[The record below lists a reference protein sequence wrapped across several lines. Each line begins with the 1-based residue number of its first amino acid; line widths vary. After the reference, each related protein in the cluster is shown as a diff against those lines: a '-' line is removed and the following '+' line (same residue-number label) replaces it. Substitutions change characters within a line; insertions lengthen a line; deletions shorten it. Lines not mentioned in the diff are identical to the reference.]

1 MFLAPKD
8 GAIWRL
14 LQRYPRDDVD
24 LMGRSMEQAR
34 NVVAPV
40 RATEPP
46 NLHSRRRAEAGSD
59 VERQLVAVEADG
71 QHLTE
76 QIKENRAAGLDDYHA
91 VIEATVQRTRPV
103 ILTALAAVLAFI
115 PLTNS
120 LLGSMACILLGG
132 TAIGTD
138 PAFSSRALPRG
149 SGSSRLRMRAPR
161 VRRKNRSCE
170 PQWLR
175 SRASRGVD
183 FGSQDRFAT
192 LHGQGDGQG
201 TTGGAMCSSVP

>member
-8 GAIWRL
+8 GAISRL

-46 NLHSRRRAEAGSD
+46 NLHSRRRAEAGSE

-76 QIKENRAAGLDDYHA
+76 QIKQ
-91 VIEATVQRTRPV
+91 TVQQASTTTT
-103 ILTALAAVLAFI
+103 L
-115 PLTNS
+115 
-120 LLGSMACILLGG
+120 
-132 TAIGTD
+132 
-138 PAFSSRALPRG
+138 SSKPRCN
-149 SGSSRLRMRAPR
+149 A
-161 VRRKNRSCE
+161 
-170 PQWLR
+170 
-175 SRASRGVD
+175 RG
-183 FGSQDRFAT
+183 
-192 LHGQGDGQG
+192 
-201 TTGGAMCSSVP
+201 P